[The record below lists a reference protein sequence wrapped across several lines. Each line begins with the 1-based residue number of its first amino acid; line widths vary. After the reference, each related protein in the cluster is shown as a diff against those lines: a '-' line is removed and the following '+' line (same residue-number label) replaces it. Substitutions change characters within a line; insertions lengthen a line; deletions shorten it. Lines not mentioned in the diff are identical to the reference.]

1 MRPGCATR
9 KLLSLW
15 WEGQLPKR
23 SSPQETRG
31 VLSCLRNQFM
41 HPELFPKHFC
51 SSSWIPPVLFSIMFY
66 IHKIIFKARL
76 SVTLSSTGTDFC
88 CVIAMLMVIYVLWGR
103 SGNRDMFLKTL
114 MHHITIVVQTKAY
127 LELDTKRLLV
137 GKRFHGFKISSR
149 L

>member
-41 HPELFPKHFC
+41 YPEIFPKRFC
-51 SSSWIPPVLFSIMFY
+51 SSLWIPPVLFSIMFY

-88 CVIAMLMVIYVLWGR
+88 CVIAMLMVIYTLWGR
-103 SGNRDMFLKTL
+103 PGNRDMFLKTL
-114 MHHITIVVQTKAY
+114 MLHITIVVQTKAY

-137 GKRFHGFKISSR
+137 GKRFHGFKISSI